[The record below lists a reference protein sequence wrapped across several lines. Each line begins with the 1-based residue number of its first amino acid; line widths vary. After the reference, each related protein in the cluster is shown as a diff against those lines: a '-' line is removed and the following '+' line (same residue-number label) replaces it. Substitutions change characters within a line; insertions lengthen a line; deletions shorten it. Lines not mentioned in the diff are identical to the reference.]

1 MYFKVSMRHNPATGL
16 PGGYYRLVESY
27 RNELDNICHRT
38 LLNIGFTDLTP
49 EQLNAIRTLLND
61 RLERRMNLFENED
74 PRVKELANQYW
85 NELVS
90 KGKIDVSDKAYRQ
103 QRRMVVADTI
113 KNKDAREIGAEWM
126 CLQAVEQLKIGK
138 TLEALG
144 WEEEKIQLAVTQ
156 IISRAVY
163 PFSEYRTSRWIKEN
177 SAVCEL
183 TGYPAEKM
191 TKDKLYQ
198 SALNLFK
205 VKDVLE
211 HQLSKRTNELFD
223 LQDRII
229 LYDLTNTYFEGTKR
243 NSKLAQ
249 YAKDKS
255 KEKRDDAKLIVLALV
270 INIEGFIKFSS
281 VFEGKKS
288 DSSSLPDIVDKIRVQ
303 TSDNK
308 KAIVVL
314 DAGVATDDNLKLLQ
328 SRGYDYV
335 CVARAQMKDYKVD
348 PDATPVITHS
358 KAKEKISLERVTANN
373 TTDYILKVQ
382 SEGKLKKEQ
391 SMKNQFESRF
401 MQELTKAREALS
413 KKGGIKRADK
423 VERRIGRI
431 IEKYPSMARHFDI
444 KVVSKGILAT
454 DIIIHQKQSYQHH
467 ESHLGTYFIRTS
479 LDGKKEATLW
489 AIYNTIREI
498 EGSFRCLKTDLD
510 LRPIYHKNDD
520 ATLAHLHLGLL
531 AYWLVNTIR
540 FQLKAKDI
548 KHGWQEIVR
557 ITNTQKVVTTYA
569 KNKYDEIVSVRR
581 CTDPQP
587 KVMEIYK
594 ALNYKYCPFT
604 KRKSVVHKPELKNF
618 EGRYPSGFDDG

>member
-1 MYFKVSMRHNPATGL
+1 MRHNPATGL

-49 EQLNAIRTLLND
+49 EQLNAIKTLLND

-74 PRVKELANQYW
+74 PRVKELADQYW
-85 NELVS
+85 EELVS
-90 KGKIDVSDKAYRQ
+90 KGKIDVSDKAYQQ
-103 QRRMVVADTI
+103 QRRMVDADTI
-113 KNKDAREIGAEWM
+113 KNKDAREVGAEWM
-126 CLQAVEQLKIGK
+126 CFQAVEQLKIGK

-144 WEEEKIQLAVTQ
+144 WEDEKIQLALTQ

-163 PFSEYRTSRWIKEN
+163 PYSEYRTSRWIKEN

-183 TGYPAEKM
+183 TGYPVEKM

-198 SALNLFK
+198 SALDLFK
-205 VKDVLE
+205 IKDILE
-211 HQLSKRTNELFD
+211 YQLSKRTNELFD

-229 LYDLTNTYFEGTKR
+229 LYDLTNTYFEGTKH

-249 YAKDKS
+249 HAKGKS

-303 TSDNK
+303 TSNSK
-308 KAIVVL
+308 RAVVVL
-314 DAGVATDDNLKLLQ
+314 DAGVATDDNLKLLK

-335 CVARAQMKDYKVD
+335 CVGRAQMKDYQIDPNAVAVTTYSKVKD
-348 PDATPVITHS
+348 KIT
-358 KAKEKISLERVTANN
+358 LERVYSNN

-382 SEGKLKKEQ
+382 SQGKRKKEQ

-401 MQELTKAREALS
+401 LQELTKAREALS
-413 KKGGIKRADK
+413 KKSGIKRVDK
-423 VERRIGRI
+423 VERRIGRA
-431 IEKYPSMARHFDI
+431 IEKYPSMAKHFDI
-444 KVVSKGILAT
+444 QVTSVGKIAT
-454 DIIIHQKQSYQHH
+454 DIIVNQKQSYQHH
-467 ESHLGTYFIRTS
+467 ESHLGTYFIRTN
-479 LDGKKEATLW
+479 LDGKKESNLW
-489 AIYNTIREI
+489 TIYNTIREI

-520 ATLAHLHLGLL
+520 AALAHLHLGLL

-540 FQLKAKDI
+540 YQLKAKSI
-548 KHGWQEIVR
+548 TLGWQEIVR

-587 KVMEIYK
+587 KVMQIYK

-604 KRKSVVHKPELKNF
+604 KRKSVVHKPESKNF
-618 EGRYPSGFDDG
+618 GGRYPCGFDDG